1 MDEKT
6 RVKNELISKLQT
18 ISDDREFLLSVIN
31 TVRTVEDRKTVINY
45 IDTGENVTY
54 ENVILLSLTLHEQE

>member
-6 RVKNELISKLQT
+6 RVKKELISKLQT